1 MKKLIAILIAASSLV
16 SCSDFLDRENPY
28 KIESDYYFTDESSL
42 EIYTNGLVISAATA
56 MQSFVDG
63 DKYADTQAWD
73 GTYAYFR
80 DNYAPTDASNWGQG
94 NWSYLR
100 SVNFYLDNMRK
111 ATASEAVMNH
121 YEGVGRFFRA
131 WFYYAKV
138 RTFGAVPWYEHMID
152 ATDEEALYKGRD
164 NREEVCRNILADLNY
179 ACEHCLT
186 DAKYRVQSS
195 YIHKYVALA
204 LKARFCLYEGTFRKY
219 HPVDPSTGQ
228 PWIADESKMY
238 LQECAKACEELMAS
252 GVYSL
257 TDNPAA
263 RATQYRDMFTN
274 SKASEIYT
282 NEFIWART
290 YNAELSVTHIF
301 NSYMVNVQ
309 YGNYSFN
316 RDFVNTYLMQDG
328 TPFTTKYADYNSV
341 DFKTECTGRDLRMT
355 QTMRH
360 PGFTRTKN
368 GAKVTFAPD
377 LGFAKTGY
385 HPIKWLSD
393 DATMDT
399 NTSPCDNDVP
409 LMRYAEVLLN
419 YAEAKAELGEMTQDV
434 WNKTIKPLRERAGV
448 TSIYPTEAD
457 PYMVSYFQGKV
468 TDAAILEVRRERGVE
483 MTMENIRYDDI
494 IRWRQ
499 GELFARPWRGI
510 WIEASETELDLNY
523 DGVKETMVTAD
534 KGNTTKMTVLYIDG
548 ASDIGHTLSEGT
560 KGNIMTATK
569 MERKWHDYKYV
580 KPIPT
585 SAIQENPNL
594 QQNPGW

>member
-1 MKKLIAILIAASSLV
+1 MKKLFAIIIAACSLV
-16 SCSDFLDRENPY
+16 SCQDFLDKENPY

-42 EIYTNGLVISAATA
+42 EIYTNGLLISAATE

-80 DNYAPTDASNWGQG
+80 DNYAPTDATNWTQSS
-94 NWSYLR
+94 WKYLR
-100 SVNFYLDNMRK
+100 SVNFFLDNMRK
-111 ATASEAVMNH
+111 ASAPEEILNH

-138 RTFGAVPWYEHMID
+138 RTFGAVPWYDHMID
-152 ATDEEALYKGRD
+152 AADTEALYKGRD

-195 YIHKYVALA
+195 YIHRYVALA
-204 LKARFCLYEGTFRKY
+204 LKARFCLYEGTMRKY
-219 HPVDPSTGQ
+219 HDVDPSTGK
-228 PWIADESKMY
+228 PWIADEAKMY
-238 LQECAKACEELMAS
+238 LNECVDACEQIIKS
-252 GVYSL
+252 GVYTL

-316 RDFVNTYLMQDG
+316 RDFVNTYLMSDG
-328 TPFTTKYADYNSV
+328 TPFTTKFANYNSV
-341 DFKTECTGRDLRMT
+341 DFKTECTGRDLRLT
-355 QTMRH
+355 QTIRH
-360 PGFTRTKN
+360 PGFTRNKN
-368 GAKVTFAPD
+368 GAQVAFAPD

-419 YAEAKAELGEMTQDV
+419 YAEAKAELGQMSQDV
-434 WNKTIKPLRERAGV
+434 WNQTIAPLRERAGV
-448 TSIYPTEAD
+448 KAIYPTEAD
-457 PYMVSYFQGKV
+457 PYMVSYFQNKV
-468 TDAAILEVRRERGVE
+468 TDAAILEVRRERGIE
-483 MTMENIRYDDI
+483 LTMENIRFDDI
-494 IRWRQ
+494 IRWHQ

-510 WIEASETELDLNY
+510 WIDASETELDLNY
-523 DGVKETMVTAD
+523 DGVKETIVTAN
-534 KGNTTKMTVLYIDG
+534 KGNTSKMTILYIDE
-548 ASDIGHTLSEGT
+548 ASDIGHKLSEGT

-580 KPIPT
+580 RPIPT
-585 SAIQENPNL
+585 TAIQENPNL